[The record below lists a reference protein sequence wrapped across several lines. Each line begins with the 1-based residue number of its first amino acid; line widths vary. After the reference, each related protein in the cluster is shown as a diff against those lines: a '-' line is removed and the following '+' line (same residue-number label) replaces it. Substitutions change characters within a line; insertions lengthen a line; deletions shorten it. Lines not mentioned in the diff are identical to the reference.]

1 MTNYSRTLTMRNA
14 IHAILLLCTIFLC
27 AAMNW
32 ENPAERYAD
41 AYKKYLGAGMPI
53 PEDGISHFVYFSRD
67 REAMRVNAF
76 LSNARF
82 TGAQI
87 MYPWSSLEP
96 ERGKYDFSIINE
108 DYQFLAKHG
117 KKLFIQLQDATFSP
131 KFNAVP
137 GYLLSKEFDGGAIP
151 QKDDRG
157 VVEGWVAKRW
167 NSKIRER
174 FALLLMALGKE
185 FDGKIA
191 GINLQETAIGV
202 STKDDGNLTGD
213 VYVQSIKEN
222 MLAMKKSFPK
232 SVTMQY
238 ANFMIDEWL
247 PWDDKGYLRA
257 IYQYGEQMGVG
268 LGGPDLI
275 YTKKG
280 QQNHMIAMMHE
291 SKFTVPL
298 GVAIQD
304 GNYIG
309 ETGSDKV
316 LQKRKNIVPILH
328 AFAKDFLA
336 VKYMFWSYQEP
347 YFTEDVLPA
356 FGTKQ

>member
-1 MTNYSRTLTMRNA
+1 MRYA
-14 IHAILLLCTIFLC
+14 ITAILLIGSLFLTN
-27 AAMNW
+27 AEGW
-32 ENPAERYAD
+32 ENPADRYAD
-41 AYKKYLGAGMPI
+41 AYKKYLGAGVPI
-53 PEDGISHFVYFSRD
+53 PQDTISHFVYFARD
-67 REAMRVNAF
+67 RESMRTSAF
-76 LSNARF
+76 LSNPRF

-96 ERGKYDFSIINE
+96 ERDKYDFTMILE
-108 DYQFLAKHG
+108 DYQFLAKYG
-117 KKLFIQLQDATFSP
+117 KKLFVQLQDATFRP
-131 KFNAVP
+131 EFNAVP
-137 GYLLSKEFDGGAIP
+137 LYLLSKEFDGGAIQ

-167 NSKIRER
+167 NEKVRER
-174 FALLLMALGKE
+174 FALLLKALGKE

-202 STKDDGNLTGD
+202 STKDDLNLTGKS
-213 VYVQSIKEN
+213 YVQAIKAN
-222 MLAMKKSFPK
+222 MLSMRKSFSK
-232 SVTMQY
+232 SITMQY

-247 PWDDKGYLRA
+247 PWDDKGFLRE
-257 IYQYGEQMGVG
+257 IYQYGEEIGVG
-268 LGGPDLI
+268 LGGPDLL

-291 SKFTVPL
+291 GKFTVPL
-298 GVAIQD
+298 GVAVQD

-316 LQKRKNIVPILH
+316 LMKRTNIVPVLH
-328 AFAKDFLA
+328 AFAKDFLHI
-336 VKYMFWSYQEP
+336 KYMFWSYQEP

-356 FGTKQ
+356 FSIER